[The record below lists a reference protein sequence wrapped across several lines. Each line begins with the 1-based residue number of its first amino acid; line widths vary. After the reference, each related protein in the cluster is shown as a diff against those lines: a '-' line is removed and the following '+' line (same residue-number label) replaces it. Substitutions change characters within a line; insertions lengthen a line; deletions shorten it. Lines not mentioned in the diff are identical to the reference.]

1 MMSTNPLVKS
11 HKELAANA
19 ATAMQ
24 NLGVSQV
31 IVTSEDNEYLGLV
44 HLHDLVKEGVTSNK

>member
-1 MMSTNPLVKS
+1 MSKSPLIKS

-24 NLGVSQV
+24 DLGISQV
-31 IVTSEDNEYLGLV
+31 IVTTEDNEYLGLV

>member
-1 MMSTNPLVKS
+1 MMSKNPLIKS

-24 NLGVSQV
+24 GLGISQV
-31 IVTSEDNEYLGLV
+31 IVTTEDNEYLGLV